1 MTCHNKNLAWQ
12 INIMHF
18 RILTTNNITKM
29 SSKIDNK
36 IFVVFKFINFVAL
49 VVLYCSELL
58 DYLTTFVRVNLQTF
72 QGFVKM

>member
-1 MTCHNKNLAWQ
+1 
-12 INIMHF
+12 
-18 RILTTNNITKM
+18 M